1 MNVAC
6 DHTCT
11 PPVVLVHGWGSTYER
26 TWGGSDLERTLEQDG
41 RRIIRVDLLGH
52 GTSRAPHESAEYA
65 HMADELAEHLP
76 DDTPVDGVGFSL
88 GGKLLLQL
96 AAEQPQRFRR
106 LVIAGVG
113 DNLLRPENGAAVAQA
128 LHAGITDD
136 TAAALRPVLAEALA
150 SGNDPHALAAAIQ
163 RPPALLTADQLHAIG
178 AEILLAVGDR
188 DVIAGAADQV
198 SAAIPQLTGI
208 VLEGVD
214 HVSTP
219 HSPRLQAQGA
229 QFLQH
234 GRAAP
239 PEVPTAMRA
248 HPG

>member
-41 RRIIRVDLLGH
+41 RRIISVDLLGH
-52 GTSRAPHESAEYA
+52 GSARAPHESGEYA
-65 HMADELAEHLP
+65 HMADELAAHLP
-76 DDTPVDGVGFSL
+76 ADTVVDGVGFSL

-136 TAAALRPVLAEALA
+136 TPAALRPVLAEALA
-150 SGNDPHALAAAIQ
+150 SGNDPRALAAAIE
-163 RPPALLTADQLHAIG
+163 RPPSLLTADQLHAIG
-178 AEILLAVGDR
+178 AQVLLVVGDQ

-198 SAAIPQLTGI
+198 SAALPHLTGL

-219 HSPRLQAQGA
+219 HSPRLQAQA
-229 QFLQH
+229 ATFLHH

-239 PEVPTAMRA
+239 PELPTAVRA

>member
-6 DHTCT
+6 DHTCS

-52 GTSRAPHESAEYA
+52 GTSRAPHDRGEYA

-76 DDTPVDGVGFSL
+76 DDTPADGVGFSL

-96 AAEQPQRFRR
+96 AAARPQRFRR

-163 RPPALLTADQLHAIG
+163 RPPTLLTPEQLRTIG
-178 AEILLAVGDR
+178 AQVLLVVGDQ

-198 SAAIPQLTGI
+198 SAAIPHLACI

-219 HSPRLQAQGA
+219 HSPRLQVPAA
-229 QFLQH
+229 KFLQH
-234 GRAAP
+234 GCATTELPAA
-239 PEVPTAMRA
+239 ARA